1 MLFDYQVDDPTLN
14 NMLHHSHSAYNKT
27 YFMQHIYYAIKW
39 DCTETMKHYYTR
51 ERQWKEYSAGGG
63 EVNDRAHVDRWP
75 AQLVFTL
82 TRNKQNSEGRLLF
95 ICTLLSK
102 SINQRFFIV

>member
-51 ERQWKEYSAGGG
+51 ERQ
-63 EVNDRAHVDRWP
+63 
-75 AQLVFTL
+75 
-82 TRNKQNSEGRLLF
+82 
-95 ICTLLSK
+95 
-102 SINQRFFIV
+102 